1 MGASNFCEDVLA
13 GRSEVYARTVEDL
26 KERYGFDFVGLG
38 LTAFLGAPLK
48 WIYSAG
54 ATDERHHR
62 IVLAPGHGIGGIVI
76 KAGKPMLFTNIDA
89 EIDPREYSSYPI
101 VFAEDLHS
109 FCALPLVKEGRVVG
123 AILCAFRTVSDAH
136 RASYKRFI
144 ADQKGRLADF
154 DLVSSDFMD
163 FERIAEEKRDD
174 EADSPLLVHSEV
186 SRVIA
191 AQEAERKRI
200 SRELHDGIAQEMLGV
215 SFLLNRVEPYLDE
228 PEARSLLAEA
238 RENMDRILD
247 DLHNLSVELRPSA
260 LDHLGFVPALRSQAA
275 VFERTYGAR
284 IDFDG
289 SLSMDRF
296 DRALETQAYRICQ
309 EAILNACKYS
319 ESDTITVTFEDL
331 DGWLHVSVADG
342 GCGFDV
348 EHPRIKGS
356 GCGLSGMKERAHL
369 IGAELTI
376 ESDGAG
382 TTVTLV
388 APMHAAEGGKGDG
401 E

>member
-174 EADSPLLVHSEV
+174 EVDSPNG
-186 SRVIA
+186 RA
-191 AQEAERKRI
+191 A
-200 SRELHDGIAQEMLGV
+200 GC
-215 SFLLNRVEPYLDE
+215 P
-228 PEARSLLAEA
+228 
-238 RENMDRILD
+238 
-247 DLHNLSVELRPSA
+247 LR
-260 LDHLGFVPALRSQAA
+260 
-275 VFERTYGAR
+275 
-284 IDFDG
+284 
-289 SLSMDRF
+289 
-296 DRALETQAYRICQ
+296 
-309 EAILNACKYS
+309 AILPSGQPAARPFGS
-319 ESDTITVTFEDL
+319 IAR
-331 DGWLHVSVADG
+331 HRRPG
-342 GCGFDV
+342 G
-348 EHPRIKGS
+348 RAQ
-356 GCGLSGMKERAHL
+356 AHL
-369 IGAELTI
+369 AR
-376 ESDGAG
+376 
-382 TTVTLV
+382 
-388 APMHAAEGGKGDG
+388 AA
-401 E
+401 